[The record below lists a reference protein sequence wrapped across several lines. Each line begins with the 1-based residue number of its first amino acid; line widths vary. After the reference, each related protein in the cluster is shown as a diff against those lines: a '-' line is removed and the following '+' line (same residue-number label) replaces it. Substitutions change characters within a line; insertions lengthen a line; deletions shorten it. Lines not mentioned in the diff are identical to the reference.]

1 MTRVGYMLTRVVAP
15 SVTANATDQMTALVK
30 TTAEP
35 GMELKSVP
43 IPEPGPGEVRIRVE
57 SVGID
62 GGAEA
67 LIYDWHHSKHHY
79 ADDLPQLFGHEFA
92 GTVDATAPDVDGV
105 ETGERV
111 AVEPILGCG
120 NCRICRSG
128 SFAICPDRRIIGL
141 HTELAGALAE
151 YAVVPREAIY
161 PIGSVS
167 AEEGVFL
174 ELLGL
179 AVHGFERSG
188 FKAGDSVAIT
198 GPGPVG
204 IGALVAA
211 VAAGASSVTV
221 VGTEEDRGDRLPLA
235 RELGATRTIVTDEL
249 EDGLA
254 EDVDVF
260 IEAAGHPDAFSL
272 AASSTAIGGEIVQIG
287 IFHGEETVPVD
298 LTHLVRRGV
307 SVTTVYGRR
316 DSSWRRA
323 IAIAENTDLSP
334 ALGPSFPLE
343 EYEDAFKATRER
355 AGIKITLRP

>member
-1 MTRVGYMLTRVVAP
+1 MTVGRIPLG
-15 SVTANATDQMTALVK
+15 VTSNPTERMTALVK
-30 TTAEP
+30 TKPEP
-35 GMELKSVP
+35 GMDLESVSV
-43 IPEPGPGEVRIRVE
+43 PEPGPGEVRIRVE

-67 LIYDWHHSKHHY
+67 LIYDWHESKHHY

-92 GTVDATAPDVDGV
+92 GVVDATGADVDDV
-105 ETGERV
+105 PTGERV

-120 NCRICRSG
+120 HCRCCRSG
-128 SFAICPDRRIIGL
+128 SFAICPDRRILGL
-141 HTELAGALAE
+141 HPELDGALAK
-151 YAVVPREAIY
+151 YAVVPRDSIY
-161 PIGSVS
+161 QIGSLS

-179 AVHGFERSG
+179 AVRGFERSE

-211 VAAGASSVTV
+211 VAGGASSITV
-221 VGTEEDRGDRLPLA
+221 VGTEADREDRLPLA
-235 RELGATRTIVTDEL
+235 RELGATRTVVTDDI
-249 EDGLA
+249 EDGLD
-254 EDVDVF
+254 EEVDVF
-260 IEAAGHPDAFSL
+260 IEASGHPNAFSL
-272 AASSTAIGGEIVQIG
+272 AASSTLRGGEIVQIG
-287 IFHGEETVPVD
+287 IFHGAETVPAD
-298 LTHLVRRGV
+298 LTRLVRRGV

-343 EYEDAFKATRER
+343 AYEDAFEAARQR
-355 AGIKITLRP
+355 AGIKITLQP